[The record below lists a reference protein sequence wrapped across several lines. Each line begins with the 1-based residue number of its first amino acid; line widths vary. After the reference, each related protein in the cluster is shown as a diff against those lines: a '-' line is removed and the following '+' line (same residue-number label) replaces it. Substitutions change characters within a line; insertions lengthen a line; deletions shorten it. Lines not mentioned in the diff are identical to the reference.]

1 MGKKWMGFLSNLS
14 NSAQMTGFSVL
25 CGRVLAFFPRLP
37 RGGVAHVLGNP
48 RLPGLLCDSAPVLA
62 TCGSANC
69 LGWLLVTSLSP
80 LHQPAGVPLTHTP
93 SVPFSPDPSP
103 RLTPHLGS
111 QFLTFS
117 FCKPSPAL
125 RSLEF
130 WYVGQP
136 QAYWRIP
143 FNNS

>member
-1 MGKKWMGFLSNLS
+1 MGFLTNLS
-14 NSAQMTGFSVL
+14 NSAQMTGFAVL
-25 CGRVLAFFPRLP
+25 CGRVLAVFPRLP
-37 RGGVAHVLGNP
+37 RGGAAHVLGNP

-69 LGWLLVTSLSP
+69 LGRLLVTSLSP

-111 QFLTFS
+111 QFLTFP

-136 QAYWRIP
+136 QAY
-143 FNNS
+143 

>member
-1 MGKKWMGFLSNLS
+1 MGFLTALS
-14 NSAQMTGFSVL
+14 NSAQMTGFAVL
-25 CGRVLAFFPRLP
+25 CGRVLAFFPSLP
-37 RGGVAHVLGNP
+37 RGGAAHVLGDL

-62 TCGSANC
+62 ACGSAHC
-69 LGWLLVTSLSP
+69 LGRLLVTSLSP
-80 LHQPAGVPLTHTP
+80 LLHQPAGVPLTHTP
-93 SVPFSPDPSP
+93 SLPSSPDPSP

-125 RSLEF
+125 PSLEF

-136 QAYWRIP
+136 QAY
-143 FNNS
+143 